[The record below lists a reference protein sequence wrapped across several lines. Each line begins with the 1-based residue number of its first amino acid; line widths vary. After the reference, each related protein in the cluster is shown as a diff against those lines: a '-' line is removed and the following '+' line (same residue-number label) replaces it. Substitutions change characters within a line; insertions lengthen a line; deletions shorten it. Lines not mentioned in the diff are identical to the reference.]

1 MRRTCLRV
9 LLPRQALCAWLP
21 GHQGKSMHEL
31 LDVEKEEEERAQE
44 LESLYFLEQRRGKEE
59 KGEPK
64 RICADSKRR
73 YHGLSITTRVA
84 AVTAAKT
91 EGSLL
96 S

>member
-1 MRRTCLRV
+1 
-9 LLPRQALCAWLP
+9 
-21 GHQGKSMHEL
+21 MHEL
-31 LDVEKEEEERAQE
+31 FDVEKEEGERAKE
-44 LESLYFLEQRRGKEE
+44 LESLHILEQRRGKEE
-59 KGEPK
+59 EKDEPK

-91 EGSLL
+91 EGSFL